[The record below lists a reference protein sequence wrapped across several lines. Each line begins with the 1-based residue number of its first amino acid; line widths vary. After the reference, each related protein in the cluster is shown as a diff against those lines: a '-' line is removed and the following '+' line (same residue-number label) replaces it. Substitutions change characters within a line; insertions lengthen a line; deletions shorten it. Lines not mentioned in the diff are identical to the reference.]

1 MPWIRSC
8 TMWRCPCHFMFMCS
22 LGCDGEPCV
31 ILSEVCRCSC
41 AQSYGDSQRHQ
52 TGQHLADGARVD
64 HLPGGFWL
72 GHPGDWH
79 CDVVGS
85 ITNLAPE
92 ALPSRAG
99 ESASSN
105 PFRGQ
110 PVDVW
115 AAGATLC
122 ELGTGLAPFRA
133 PTFPAMFAKIRQ
145 GRELV
150 NLFAPSGLSTFPALW
165 FMLAADPALRCS
177 AEHACCQN
185 CKVDWKFHFPPR
197 KRQRRE

>member
-1 MPWIRSC
+1 MSFFLRSAVAHVHRV
-8 TMWRCPCHFMFMCS
+8 M
-22 LGCDGEPCV
+22 V
-31 ILSEVCRCSC
+31 IHRDIKPDNILL
-41 AQSYGDSQRHQ
+41 
-52 TGQHLADGARVD
+52 TGPGLTVRLADFGSAS
-64 HLPGGFWL
+64 WN
-72 GHPGDWH
+72 HPGDWH

-105 PFRGQ
+105 RFRGQ

-115 AAGATLC
+115 AAGACLY

-165 FMLAADPALRCS
+165 FMLAPDPALRCS
-177 AEHACCQN
+177 ADHARCLN
-185 CKVDWKFHFPPR
+185 CKLDWKFHFPPR